1 MDYEYHKEERQ
12 ILMSYIRTSEWTDP
26 ALLAPNLRAADLEE
40 IAASTHLSPYE
51 VLQAGFSLSEPCR
64 TFVGDSG
71 DPVGMFGVAPLP
83 NKVGVIWCL
92 TTPELFK
99 MKKYF
104 MRNCRREIEE
114 ITNGYDKVINFVYS
128 KNTTHIRWIKAMGF
142 KMEASP
148 RPFGWQE
155 KPFYYFEKVIT

>member
-1 MDYEYHKEERQ
+1 
-12 ILMSYIRTSEWTDP
+12 MSYIRASEWTDP
-26 ALLAPNLRAADLEE
+26 ALLAPYLRAADIEE
-40 IAASTHLSPYE
+40 IDAATHLSPYE
-51 VLQAGFSLSEPCR
+51 VLQAGYSLGEPCR

-71 DPVGMFGVAPLP
+71 NVAGMFGVTPIP
-83 NKVGVIWCL
+83 TEGNVKIGVIWCL

-104 MRNCRREIEE
+104 MRNCRREIQE
-114 ITNGYDKVINFVYS
+114 ITQQYDKVINFVYE